1 MAVVLFTWNPE
12 HWSIS
17 DRQWNR
23 EVKQIQDCGFFYS
36 QWSCGRSK
44 VIQPGDDA
52 FLLRQGTDRRGI
64 VAHGTV
70 SGEIFQ
76 EGTWNSEIED
86 DEEDT
91 LVNYVDVTWTT
102 QLPIDQRLTI
112 ETLKSEIP
120 NVHWSPY
127 GSGNRVPA
135 DSQEKLFQ
143 LWNTTVLNTGF
154 TTNKLNT
161 QGIITPAPTLA
172 IATSD
177 GCCQNCHFDSQ
188 SIYGTNPQT
197 ILVNY
202 KGPTDTEN
210 VALCRNCYTI
220 AASYS
225 PQLNISDLEKITA
238 ILF

>member
-12 HWSIS
+12 HWAVS

-23 EVKQIQDCGFFYS
+23 EIRQIQDCGFLYS

-44 VIQPGDDA
+44 FIQPGDDA

-70 SGEIFQ
+70 SSDVFQ
-76 EGTWNSEIED
+76 EPTWNTERE
-86 DEEDT
+86 EEDA
-91 LVNYVDVTWTT
+91 LWNYVDITWTT

-120 NVHWSPY
+120 DVHWSPQ
-127 GSGNRVPA
+127 GSGTQVA
-135 DSQEKLFQ
+135 EQATEKLFQ
-143 LWNTTVLNTGF
+143 LWNTTVLNAGF
-154 TTNKLNT
+154 TTTTLNSNNKV
-161 QGIITPAPTLA
+161 TPASTAA
-172 IATSD
+172 IAATN

-188 SIYGTNPQT
+188 SVYGTNPQA
-197 ILVNY
+197 ILVTY
-202 KGPTDTEN
+202 KGPTDTAN
-210 VALCRNCYTI
+210 VVLCRNCHTI
-220 AASYS
+220 AGSFN
-225 PQLNISDLEKITA
+225 PQLNIADLEKLTT